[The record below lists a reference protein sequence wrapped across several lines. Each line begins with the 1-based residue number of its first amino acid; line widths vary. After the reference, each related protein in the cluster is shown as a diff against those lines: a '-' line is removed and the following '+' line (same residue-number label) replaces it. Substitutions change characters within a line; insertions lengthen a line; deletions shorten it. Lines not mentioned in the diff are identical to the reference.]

1 MLKVESVVTVADNTW
16 AKKAK
21 IIRILKWST
30 GSTATVGDSVVV
42 AIKAAM
48 PNGNVKKWQVIKAL
62 VVRTKKE
69 VARKDGTYI
78 RFGDNAVIL
87 MTKNEKWERNPVW
100 KRIFGPVAR
109 ELRDL
114 WYKNI
119 TNMAEEVL

>member
-30 GSTATVGDSVVV
+30 WSTATVWDSVVV
-42 AIKAAM
+42 AIRTAM
-48 PNGNVKKWQVIKAL
+48 PNGNVKKWQIIKAL

-87 MTKNEKWERNPVW
+87 MTKNEKWERNPIW

>member
-42 AIKAAM
+42 AIKTAM

-114 WYKNI
+114 GYKNV

>member
-30 GSTATVGDSVVV
+30 GSTASVGDSVVV
-42 AIKAAM
+42 AIKTAM
-48 PNGNVKKWQVIKAL
+48 PNGSVKKWQVIKAL

>member
-42 AIKAAM
+42 AIKTAM

-87 MTKNEKWERNPVW
+87 MTKNEKGERNPVW
-100 KRIFGPVAR
+100 KRIFG
-109 ELRDL
+109 L
-114 WYKNI
+114 I
-119 TNMAEEVL
+119 

>member
-42 AIKAAM
+42 AIKTAM

-62 VVRTKKE
+62 VIRTKKE

>member
-1 MLKVESVVTVADNTW
+1 MS
-16 AKKAK
+16 KKAK

-42 AIKAAM
+42 AIKTAM

>member
-30 GSTATVGDSVVV
+30 WSTATVGDSVVV
-42 AIKAAM
+42 AIKTAM
-48 PNGNVKKWQVIKAL
+48 PNGNVKKWQIIKAL
-62 VVRTKKE
+62 VVRTRKE

>member
-21 IIRILKWST
+21 IIKILKWST

-42 AIKAAM
+42 AIKTAM
-48 PNGNVKKWQVIKAL
+48 PNGSVKKWQVIKAL